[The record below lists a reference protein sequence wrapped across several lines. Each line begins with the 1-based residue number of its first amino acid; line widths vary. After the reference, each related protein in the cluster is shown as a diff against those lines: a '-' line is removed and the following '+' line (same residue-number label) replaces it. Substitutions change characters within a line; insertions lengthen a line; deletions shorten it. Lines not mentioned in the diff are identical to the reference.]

1 MSSDKL
7 PRVLVSKSEQL
18 NINSS
23 DVKSMSIVH
32 KQDAVMVTDEAFA
45 VPICNKHTKNSK
57 HVCYSSLNLH

>member
-45 VPICNKHTKNSK
+45 VPNAINIQKTQNMSVIVH
-57 HVCYSSLNLH
+57 